1 MSKQKSMSQRVRE
14 MIDRGHTNKAI
25 IEKLGVKPQVVYNLR
40 YQINKER
47 GLGAIGKPAPRP
59 SAGIGA
65 PPKKRKPRA
74 KPVGTGIN
82 EPVPMSPENRKQ
94 FAQDLVAETLRHHP
108 EFANKP
114 PFAITMIEP
123 EPTVFD
129 KVRERFRNLM
139 RALGGR

>member
-74 KPVGTGIN
+74 KPVGTGITPTPPVQHPAMT
-82 EPVPMSPENRKQ
+82 EP
-94 FAQDLVAETLRHHP
+94 LVHVEP
-108 EFANKP
+108 Y
-114 PFAITMIEP
+114 AITMIEP

>member
-82 EPVPMSPENRKQ
+82 EPVQHPAMTEP
-94 FAQDLVAETLRHHP
+94 LVRVE
-108 EFANKP
+108 